1 MSGTCMVG
9 IMKKPRKQREL
20 SNTLQRGVKAVLQ
33 RTSAQ
38 ALAAR
43 ADRKRKP
50 RGADAG
56 VGVAAP
62 AAAAGDAVLL
72 DAAARPPAKPQ
83 RRTTGPSTRQQQLLA
98 AVEAATGD
106 ALQEGGSESQTG
118 AHEGAGAG
126 ASGQQPAS
134 SSHTAG
140 SQPQAGAQAPRASA
154 AHSFRSS
161 SGAGLS
167 GPMLDGSMGQVRGAQ
182 PPWHSSQP
190 SCCIGV

>member
-1 MSGTCMVG
+1 MVG

-56 VGVAAP
+56 GGAAAP
-62 AAAAGDAVLL
+62 AAAGDVVMM
-72 DAAARPPAKPQ
+72 DADALPPAKQQ